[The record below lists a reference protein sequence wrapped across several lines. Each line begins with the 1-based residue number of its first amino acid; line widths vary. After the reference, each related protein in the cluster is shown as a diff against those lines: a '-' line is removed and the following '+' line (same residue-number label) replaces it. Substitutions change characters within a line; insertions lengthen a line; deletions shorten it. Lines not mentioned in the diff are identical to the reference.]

1 MRHKLLALSLALIYT
16 FPTFAQEEDVKK
28 KEQERYFDINK
39 NVNIFNSVLR
49 ELDMFYVDTVD
60 VEKTVRTGIDY
71 MLNSL
76 DPYTV
81 YFNED
86 DMKDFNFMTT
96 GEYAGVGATVA
107 HKDGKIVFAD
117 PFEGKP
123 AAKAGIKAGDIILS
137 IDGKDMTT
145 CEAKEGEA
153 FARTLSSFVS
163 NNLKGQPSTIL
174 EIMVERF
181 GEKKP
186 LKFKVTREKIIID
199 PISYHDMLDDKT
211 GYIKLTG
218 FTDKSAMDMKN
229 AYTDLKKQGMSSLI
243 IDLRENGGG
252 IMEEAVQIVN
262 MFVPKGKLIVSTK
275 GKLKQTDRTHKT
287 TVEPLDT
294 EIPLVVLIDEG
305 SASAS
310 EIVAGALQDM
320 DRAVLVGA
328 RTFGKGLVQL
338 TREVPFGGGVKI
350 TTSKYYIPSGRCVQA
365 LDYSHRKADGTV
377 TRVADSLTNVF
388 YTEVGREVR
397 DGGGI
402 TPDIKLDE
410 EKVPTITYYLSNQ
423 YVIFDWVTQWVHKH
437 KTIDAAKEFTISDE
451 DYDSFKEYVKSK
463 NFEYDRMSEKSMKQ
477 LKEIMEFEGYMKTAG
492 DEFKALEEKL
502 VPNLDRDLDTFKS
515 DIVQMINAEVVK
527 RYYYQKG
534 EFAAGMKFDKGLR
547 KAMEVITDAELYNK
561 TLSAPE
567 KSEID
572 KAESMTEK
580 EQK

>member
-1 MRHKLLALSLALIYT
+1 MRHKLLALSLVLIYT

-123 AAKAGIKAGDIILS
+123 AARAGIKAGDIILS

-145 CEAKEGEA
+145 CEEKEGEA

-174 EIMVERF
+174 EIMVERYA
-181 GEKKP
+181 EKKT
-186 LKFKVTREKIIID
+186 LKFKVTREKIVID
-199 PISYHDMLDDKT
+199 PISYHNMLDDKT

-229 AYTDLKKQGMSSLI
+229 AYTDLKKQGMNSLV

-262 MFVPKGKLIVSTK
+262 MFVPKGKLVVSTK

-287 TVEPLDT
+287 TIEPLDT
-294 EIPLVVLIDEG
+294 EIPLVILIDEG

-388 YTEVGREVR
+388 YTEIGREVR

-402 TPDIKLDE
+402 TPDIKLEE

-423 YVIFDWVTQWVHKH
+423 YIIFDWSTQWAYKH
-437 KTIDAAKEFTISDE
+437 KTIGEAKEFTISDE
-451 DYDSFKEYVKSK
+451 DYENFKEYVKSK

-492 DEFKALEEKL
+492 EEFKALEEKL

-515 DIVQMINAEVVK
+515 NIVQMINAEVVK

-534 EFAAGMKFDKGLR
+534 EFVSNMKFDTGLN
-547 KAMEVITDAELYNK
+547 KALEIISETDVYNK

-567 KSEID
+567 KVELNETEI
-572 KAESMTEK
+572 STEK

>member
-1 MRHKLLALSLALIYT
+1 MRHKLLALSLVLIYT

-123 AAKAGIKAGDIILS
+123 AARAGIKAGDIILS

-145 CEAKEGEA
+145 CEEKEGEA

-174 EIMVERF
+174 EIMVERY

-186 LKFKVTREKIIID
+186 LKFKVTREKIVID
-199 PISYHDMLDDKT
+199 PISYHNMLDDKT

-229 AYTDLKKQGMSSLI
+229 AYTDLKKQGMSSLV

-262 MFVPKGKLIVSTK
+262 MFVPKGKLVVSTK

-287 TVEPLDT
+287 TIEPLDT
-294 EIPLVVLIDEG
+294 EIPLVILIDEG

-388 YTEVGREVR
+388 YTEIGREVR

-402 TPDIKLDE
+402 TPDIRLEE

-423 YVIFDWVTQWVHKH
+423 YIIFDWATQWAYKH
-437 KTIDAAKEFTISDE
+437 KTIGEAKEFTISDE
-451 DYDSFKEYVKSK
+451 DYENFKEYVKSK

-492 DEFKALEEKL
+492 EEFKALEEKL

-515 DIVQMINAEVVK
+515 NIVQMINAEVVK

-534 EFAAGMKFDKGLR
+534 EFVSNMKFDTGLN
-547 KAMEVITDAELYNK
+547 KALEIISETDVYNK

-567 KSEID
+567 KVELNETEI
-572 KAESMTEK
+572 STEK

>member
-1 MRHKLLALSLALIYT
+1 MRHKLLALSLVLIYT

-39 NVNIFNSVLR
+39 NVNIFNSGLR

-123 AAKAGIKAGDIILS
+123 AARAGIKAGDIILS

-145 CEAKEGEA
+145 CEEKEGEA

-174 EIMVERF
+174 EIMVERYA
-181 GEKKP
+181 EKKT
-186 LKFKVTREKIIID
+186 LKFKVTREKIVID
-199 PISYHDMLDDKT
+199 PISYHNMLDDKT

-229 AYTDLKKQGMSSLI
+229 AYTDLKKQGMNSLV

-262 MFVPKGKLIVSTK
+262 MFVPKGKLVVSTK

-287 TVEPLDT
+287 TIEPLDT
-294 EIPLVVLIDEG
+294 EIPLVILIDEG

-388 YTEVGREVR
+388 YTEIGREVR

-402 TPDIKLDE
+402 TPDIKLEE

-423 YVIFDWVTQWVHKH
+423 YIIFDWSTQWAYKH
-437 KTIDAAKEFTISDE
+437 KTIGEAKEFTISDE
-451 DYDSFKEYVKSK
+451 DYENFKEYVKSK

-492 DEFKALEEKL
+492 EEFKALEEKL

-515 DIVQMINAEVVK
+515 NIVQMINAEVVK

-534 EFAAGMKFDKGLR
+534 EFVSNMKFDTGLN
-547 KAMEVITDAELYNK
+547 KALEIISETDVYNK

-567 KSEID
+567 KVELNETEI
-572 KAESMTEK
+572 STEK